1 VQAEKLVSRAFLV
14 LFWGGPAK
22 KEPRREGNSKTGG
35 AAATALCFSL
45 AIAGYYKAALL
56 EEFRPFGPNYFW
68 AKAAKSK
75 QKPLV
80 KRL

>member
-1 VQAEKLVSRAFLV
+1 LGQQKKVTPP
-14 LFWGGPAK
+14 GGHG
-22 KEPRREGNSKTGG
+22 E

-45 AIAGYYKAALL
+45 AIAVYYKTKLQ
-56 EEFRPFGPNYFW
+56 EEFRPFGPTYFW

-80 KRL
+80 KNL

>member
-22 KEPRREGNSKTGG
+22 KEPRREGNSKLGG
-35 AAATALCFSL
+35 AIATALVLFL
-45 AIAGYYKAALL
+45 KLL
-56 EEFRPFGPNYFW
+56 GITRSYREGFRPFGPTYFW

-75 QKPLV
+75 QKPLL
-80 KRL
+80 KNL